1 MHTAVEQLQEAEER
15 KGQATTYGS
24 ILHSMRSTIR
34 NTGSGASMAG
44 GGAVT
49 SLISMLLK
57 GGSAS
62 TGGLRQVTSWGWHM
76 HLRIPLY
83 ISICC
88 LFWLIGRWSYLG
100 AYFSVT

>member
-1 MHTAVEQLQEAEER
+1 MTFCFIQAIER
-15 KGQATTYGS
+15 GEATTYGS
-24 ILHSMRSTIR
+24 ILNSMRSTIR

-49 SLISMLLK
+49 SLISMLLT

-62 TGGLRQVTSWGWHM
+62 TGGLRQVTSYGCHM

-83 ISICC
+83 ISIIF
-88 LFWLIGRWSYLG
+88 LVY
-100 AYFSVT
+100 